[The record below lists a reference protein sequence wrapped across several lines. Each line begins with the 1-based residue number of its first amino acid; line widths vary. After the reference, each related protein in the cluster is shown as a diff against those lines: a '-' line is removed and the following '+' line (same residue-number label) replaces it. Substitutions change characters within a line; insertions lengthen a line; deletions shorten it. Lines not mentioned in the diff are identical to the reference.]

1 MGKKVIGIVGSY
13 RKGSI
18 IDSTVDTILTAAAEK
33 GAETEKIYLI
43 DQHIEFCKNC
53 RKCTQAEASERGV
66 CVQKDDMDNIL
77 TKIGEADGIVIGSPV
92 NFGNVTA
99 VTQRFIER
107 LVCYGYWPWGIPGP
121 VLRVKDRRIKAVLV
135 TSSAMPAFMGRFFTS
150 ALRSLK
156 GAATTLGATPIG
168 SLYIGKA
175 ALHEKQDLPVKVVRK
190 ARRLGHQLATAD
202 H

>member
-18 IDSTVDTILTAAAEK
+18 IDSAIDTTLTAAAEK
-33 GAETEKIYLI
+33 GVVTEKIYLI

-53 RKCTQAEASERGV
+53 RICTQAEGPQRGV

-77 TKIGEADGIVIGSPV
+77 TKIENADAVVIGSPV

-107 LVCYGYWPWGIPGP
+107 LVCYGYWPWGKPGP
-121 VLRVKDRRIKAVLV
+121 VLRVKDRRKKAVLV

-175 ALHEKQDLPVKVVRK
+175 ALYEKQELPPDIASK
-190 ARRLGHQLATAD
+190 AKKLGHELATD
-202 H
+202 G